1 MKLEQSF
8 EVAAPPDAVWAALID
23 VQRVAPCLPG
33 AELTAGEDERTYQGT
48 FSVKLG
54 PTSASYRGTLKLEE
68 VDESARRATMRANGT
83 DKRGQGGAKATIVS
97 TVREGEGGASVV
109 EVDTDYSITGRL
121 AAFGR
126 GGMIQDVANRLLR
139 EFATCLSTTLAG
151 DGRGQAAETAPA
163 PDAPA
168 SLADAPASAGVAT
181 GGAVRTESATAS
193 APTSPPA
200 ATQPQPP
207 PAAAPPPAAKPISGV
222 GLVLGVLRD
231 RVVRLAGRLR
241 TRVRARRSR

>member
-8 EVAAPPDAVWAALID
+8 EVAAPPDAVWSALID

-54 PTSASYRGTLKLEE
+54 PTSASYRGTLRLEE
-68 VDESARRATMRANGT
+68 VDEAARRATMRANGT

-139 EFATCLSTTLAG
+139 EFAACLSTTLAG
-151 DGRGQAAETAPA
+151 DAPTA
-163 PDAPA
+163 DAPA
-168 SLADAPASAGVAT
+168 SVADAPASAGVPT
-181 GGAVRTESATAS
+181 GTAVRTEATAAP

-200 ATQPQPP
+200 ATPSP
-207 PAAAPPPAAKPISGV
+207 PAAAAPPAAKPVSGV

-231 RVVRLAGRLR
+231 RLVRLAGQLR
-241 TRVRARRSR
+241 ARVRARRRR

>member
-1 MKLEQSF
+1 VKLEQSF

-33 AELTAGEDERTYQGT
+33 AELTAGDDERTYQGT

-54 PTSASYRGTLKLEE
+54 PTSASYRGTLTLEE
-68 VDESARRATMRANGT
+68 VDEGARRATMRANGT

-97 TVREGEGGASVV
+97 TVREGEGGMSLVA
-109 EVDTDYSITGRL
+109 VDTDYSITGRL

-139 EFATCLSTTLAG
+139 EFAACLSTTLAG
-151 DGRGQAAETAPA
+151 DAPA
-163 PDAPA
+163 ADAPT
-168 SLADAPASAGVAT
+168 SVADAPASAGVAT
-181 GGAVRTESATAS
+181 GTAVRTEATAAP

-200 ATQPQPP
+200 ATQSP
-207 PAAAPPPAAKPISGV
+207 PAAAASPAAKPVSGV

-231 RVVRLAGRLR
+231 RLARLAGRLR
-241 TRVRARRSR
+241 ARVRARRPR